1 VSVEYRLLGPLEVLV
16 DGRQVTLAGPRQRA
30 VLVCLLARPN
40 TVVPATRLIDE
51 LWGDEPPATAANVL
65 QSYVSQLRK
74 ALGKGAIETRGGGYS
89 VRVGSRALD
98 LLLFERAA
106 HQGSLALDEGRSE
119 DAAAALREALAL
131 WRGPPLADLA
141 DEPAVTPIAARLEE
155 LQLLALERR
164 IEADLACGRH
174 VEAVAEAGELARAH
188 PLRERPRWLHMLAL
202 YRSGRQAEA
211 LDSYRAARTLLVQ
224 ELGIEPGSALQ
235 ELERAILRQDPS
247 IRAPS
252 DGGARR
258 PDEAPARS
266 IVLTTLGAATPYDLI
281 ELAGPLAIRPPR
293 ELLVVQTV
301 SDASELELASTALRA
316 LRAQL
321 IDRGLEARTAA
332 FTSLTPGADLA
343 RVATDQDADLL
354 LVDAPD
360 QLLEDGRILALLAQA
375 PCDVGVVFGSPS
387 RPADVFVP
395 FAGGEHDWAAVELGA
410 WLARGHEGQ
419 LWLGGATTGVAGRD
433 ASRLLASAS
442 LAVQRVLGVAAE
454 PVLVEPE
461 PGAVVAAAAAAAV
474 VCVGLPDRW
483 RLDGLGPT
491 RTALATRAEGMTILV
506 RRGVRPGG
514 LAPQGADTR
523 YTWTIAG

>member
-1 VSVEYRLLGPLEVLV
+1 VSVEYRLLGPLEVVV
-16 DGRQVTLAGPRQRA
+16 DGRPVTLAGPRQRA
-30 VLVCLLARPN
+30 VLVCLLAQSN

-51 LWGDEPPATAANVL
+51 LWGDDPPVTAANVL

-74 ALGKGAIETRGGGYS
+74 ALGKGAIETRGGGYAA
-89 VRVGSRALD
+89 RVDSQALD
-98 LLLFERAA
+98 LLRFERSA
-106 HQGSLALDEGRSE
+106 HQGSQALADDRARE
-119 DAAAALREALAL
+119 AAEALREALAL

-141 DEPAVTPIAARLEE
+141 DEPAVTPIARRLEE
-155 LQLLALERR
+155 LHVLALERR
-164 IEADLACGRH
+164 IEADLACGH
-174 VEAVAEAGELARAH
+174 HAEIVAEAGELVRAH

-211 LDSYRAARTLLVQ
+211 LDSYRTARTMLVE
-224 ELGIEPGSALQ
+224 ELGIEPGAALQ

-247 IRAPS
+247 LEVPTDGSTRPS
-252 DGGARR
+252 EE
-258 PDEAPARS
+258 PPARS
-266 IVLTTLGAATPYDLI
+266 IVVTTLTEDTPTGLI
-281 ELAGPLAIRPPR
+281 ELAAPLAIRPPR
-293 ELLVVQTV
+293 ELLVLQTV
-301 SDASELELASTALRA
+301 SDASDLPHVSTALRA
-316 LRAQL
+316 LRAEL
-321 IDRGLEARTAA
+321 IERGLETRSAA
-332 FTSLTPGADLA
+332 FTSLMPGADLA

-360 QLLEDGRILALLAQA
+360 QLLEDGRLLALLAQA
-375 PCDVGVVFGSPS
+375 PCDVGIVVGPL
-387 RPADVFVP
+387 AGAGDVFVP

-410 WLARGHEGQ
+410 WLARSQDSQ
-419 LWLGGATTGVAGRD
+419 LWLAGATTGVAGRD

-461 PGAVVAAAAAAAV
+461 PSAVVAAAAGAAV
-474 VCVGLPDRW
+474 VCAGLPDRW
-483 RLDGLGPT
+483 QREGLGPT
-491 RTALATRAEGMTILV
+491 RTALAARAEGPTLLV